1 MAQNDYVKLP
11 NQGSIASNLRLLY
24 EMEISSGYAD
34 DSGYFTKRDVSEI
47 GANALLITT
56 GAQVGNG
63 VVNTLST
70 ETDEEMNPPL
80 QNAKM
85 RMQILR
91 LLGLVS
97 TDYDSEI
104 YAITRLGRLITPKN
118 PNRRLLLELFMNICS
133 CTEIYEHNCDLKFR
147 CYPGYQ
153 ICYAFSAL
161 DYRISS
167 AEMPVLM
174 TYDIHDIRQFVHDA
188 KEYRRRGGTFQQRPS
203 TLSQDTE
210 RDCYQAAI
218 QSDKNEQSNLKVLWR
233 DRAQTNSCW
242 RREFLH
248 MY

>member
-34 DSGYFTKRDVSEI
+34 DSGYFTKRDVAEI

-70 ETDEEMNPPL
+70 ETNEEMNPPL

-174 TYDIHDIRQFVHDA
+174 TYDIHKAIRTRCQGISQ
-188 KEYRRRGGTFQQRPS
+188 KRGTFQQRPS
-203 TLSQDTE
+203 TLSQDTK

-233 DRAQTNSCW
+233 DRAQTNSC
-242 RREFLH
+242 
-248 MY
+248 